1 MINIDLVRIGIFVFY
16 SHLKSIQNMYTRKS
30 ILNFNNIILRIYKL
44 GQWNLINSNRYLVV
58 HRVIFFSRM
67 YQISLMMLQRHLYL
81 NTFLHRNLIFIELL
95 SIDWLN
101 HHYVFYRYGIWN
113 DLYDQVT
120 KVYYTYNK
128 NFCHINKP

>member
-44 GQWNLINSNRYLVV
+44 GQWNLINLNQYLVV

-81 NTFLHRNLIFIELL
+81 NIFMHRNLIFIELL
-95 SIDWLN
+95 SIGWLN
-101 HHYVFYRYGIWN
+101 HHYVFYRYDIWN
-113 DLYDQVT
+113 DPYDQVT